1 MEIRENNLPPLEQ
14 TNQVT
19 EGTKYSGSKG
29 MRIICV
35 KSDISQLKELYG
47 GEKGQTLAEGVW
59 NNCNFTYRLRTLDD

>member
-1 MEIRENNLPPLEQ
+1 
-14 TNQVT
+14 
-19 EGTKYSGSKG
+19 